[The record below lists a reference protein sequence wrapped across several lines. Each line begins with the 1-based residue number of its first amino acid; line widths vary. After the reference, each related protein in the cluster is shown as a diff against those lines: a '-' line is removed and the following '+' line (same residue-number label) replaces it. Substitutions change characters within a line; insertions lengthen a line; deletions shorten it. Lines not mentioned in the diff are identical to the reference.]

1 MLLIIWI
8 ATLIAV
14 PISYRRDKHKT
25 LESLS
30 KSLESLKNLS
40 PSLLGMIAFVG
51 LTLAIVPEER
61 LAHLFTLK
69 GVWGF
74 VLVSLIGAIVTI
86 PGPIAFPIAGA
97 LLRMGADPATL
108 ASFVTTL
115 TMVGLASSSLEI
127 SHFGKRFTIMRQVFS
142 FIAAVAIGLILGV
155 LL

>member
-1 MLLIIWI
+1 MLSIIWI
-8 ATLIAV
+8 LTLIAV
-14 PISYRRDKHKT
+14 VISYRKDKPKT
-25 LESLS
+25 LKSLAKSFESLRA
-30 KSLESLKNLS
+30 LS
-40 PSLLGMIAFVG
+40 PSLIGMIIFVG
-51 LTLAIVPEER
+51 LTLAIVPEEK
-61 LAHLFTLK
+61 LAQLFTLK

-74 VLVSLIGAIVTI
+74 ILVSMVGAIVTI

-97 LLRMGADPATL
+97 LLKMGANPATL